1 MTSTPRVALFCET
14 FHEINGVALTARQL
28 AAYAQRHGLPLLA
41 IHGGKQKSRQQEG
54 SVTRVELPRGW
65 ASVGIERDLYYDFA
79 FWRYVNTIREE
90 LVAFRPDVI
99 HITSPGEL
107 GQLGAYLSRE
117 LKIPLVA
124 SWHTNFHQFVAR
136 RLQKLIAWMP
146 EGVSRPT
153 VAWSQEKG
161 LRILLWFYGLAKV
174 TLAPTV
180 EQVAWLEKEL
190 KRPSFLMPRG
200 VDSEQFNPRR
210 RTVTDGT
217 LRLGF
222 VGRVTPE
229 KGVRLLAEIERALEE
244 SGQKDFRIVVVG
256 DGSEVA
262 WLKRTLKHGEF
273 TGVLRGE
280 ELARAYANMDL
291 FVFPSRTDTFGN
303 VIQEAAAS
311 SVAAVVTNEGGP
323 KHLVLPGITGRI
335 TRTNEGFVAAVVE
348 LTKNREE
355 LRRMGAAAKEN
366 VAGTS
371 WDAAF
376 AMTYAAYRYCLAG
389 VGEELVREKKVLV
402 SEAPA
407 RGVMGRP
414 RFPAR

>member
-14 FHEINGVALTARQL
+14 FHEVNGVALTAKQL
-28 AAYAQRHGLPLLA
+28 AAYAQRHDLPLLA

-54 SVTRVELPRGW
+54 SLTRVELTRSW
-65 ASVGIERDLYYDFA
+65 ASVGIERDLSYDFA

-90 LVAFRPDVI
+90 LVAFQPDVI

-107 GQLGAYLSRE
+107 GQLGAYLSRK

-124 SWHTNFHQFVAR
+124 SWHTNFHQFAAR
-136 RLQKLIAWMP
+136 RLQKLIGWMP

-161 LRILLWFYGLAKV
+161 LRLLLWFYGLAKV

-200 VDSEQFNPRR
+200 VDSEQFNPQR

-229 KGVRLLAEIERALEE
+229 KGVRLLAKIERALEE

-262 WLKRTLKHGEF
+262 WLKHTLKHGEF

-280 ELARAYANMDL
+280 DLARAYANMDL

-335 TRTNEGFVAAVVE
+335 AKTNEEFVASVVE
-348 LTKNREE
+348 LANKREE
-355 LRRMGAAAKEN
+355 LRRMGAAAREN

-376 AMTYAAYRYCLAG
+376 GMTYAAYRYCLAG
-389 VGEELVREKKVLV
+389 VGEEVVRQKKVLLSKGPERRV
-402 SEAPA
+402 
-407 RGVMGRP
+407 VRP
-414 RFPAR
+414 RFPA

>member
-1 MTSTPRVALFCET
+1 MTRTPRVALFCET

-28 AAYAQRHGLPLLA
+28 VAYAQRHGLPLLA

-54 SVTRVELPRGW
+54 SVTRVELTRGW
-65 ASVGIERDLYYDFA
+65 ASVGIERDLRYDFA
-79 FWRYVNTIREE
+79 FWRYGNAIREE
-90 LVAFRPDVI
+90 LLVFRPDVI

-107 GQLGAYLSRE
+107 GQLGVYLSRK

-124 SWHTNFHQFVAR
+124 SWHTNFHQFAAR
-136 RLQKLIAWMP
+136 RLQKLIGWMP
-146 EGVSRPT
+146 EGISRPT

-161 LRILLWFYGLAKV
+161 LRILLWFYGMAKV

-180 EQVAWLEKEL
+180 DQVAWLEKEL

-200 VDSEQFNPRR
+200 VDSEQFHPRQ
-210 RTVTDGT
+210 RTVTDGI

-229 KGVRLLAEIERALEE
+229 KGVRLLAKIERALEE

-256 DGSEVA
+256 HGSEVA

-291 FVFPSRTDTFGN
+291 FVFSSRTDTFGN

-323 KHLVLPGITGRI
+323 KHLVLPGISGRI
-335 TRTNEGFVAAVVE
+335 AKTNEEFVAAVVE
-348 LTKNREE
+348 LTKNLEE
-355 LRRMGAAAKEN
+355 LRRMGAAAREN
-366 VAGTS
+366 VAGAS

-376 AMTYAAYRYCLAG
+376 AMTYAAYRYCLPG
-389 VGEELVREKKVLV
+389 EGEELTREKKALV
-402 SEAPA
+402 GKAPA
-407 RGVMGRP
+407 REMVRWP
-414 RFPAR
+414 RFPA

>member
-14 FHEINGVALTARQL
+14 FHEVNGVALTAKQL
-28 AAYAQRHGLPLLA
+28 AAYAQRHDLPLLA

-54 SVTRVELPRGW
+54 SLTRVELTRSW
-65 ASVGIERDLYYDFA
+65 ASVGIERDLSYDFA

-90 LVAFRPDVI
+90 LVAFQPDVI

-107 GQLGAYLSRE
+107 GQLGAYLSRK

-124 SWHTNFHQFVAR
+124 SWHTNFHQFAAR
-136 RLQKLIAWMP
+136 RLQKLIGWMP

-161 LRILLWFYGLAKV
+161 LRLLLWFYGLAKV

-200 VDSEQFNPRR
+200 VDSEQLNPQR

-229 KGVRLLAEIERALEE
+229 KGVRLLAKIERALEE

-262 WLKRTLKHGEF
+262 WLKHTLKHGEF

-280 ELARAYANMDL
+280 DLARAYANMDL

-335 TRTNEGFVAAVVE
+335 AKTNEEFVASVVE
-348 LTKNREE
+348 LANKREE
-355 LRRMGAAAKEN
+355 LRRMGAAAREN

-376 AMTYAAYRYCLAG
+376 GMTYAAYRYCLAG
-389 VGEELVREKKVLV
+389 VGEEVVRQKKVLLSKGPERRV
-402 SEAPA
+402 
-407 RGVMGRP
+407 VRP
-414 RFPAR
+414 RFPA